1 MYFIIL
7 HKFDVK
13 ESGSQATI
21 QCLVRDPQL
30 HPSRRQ
36 PLDLRIPPSSTG
48 SETRVF
54 PPRQVYSAVNNCQGI
69 PGSLGFLMRYAKKYE
84 IFRGQIF

>member
-21 QCLVRDPQL
+21 QCLVGDPQ
-30 HPSRRQ
+30 PPPPRGKFQNPQSV
-36 PLDLRIPPSSTG
+36 PSSEIHT
-48 SETRVF
+48 TPVF
-54 PPRQVYSAVNNCQGI
+54 PPRQVYIAVNNC
-69 PGSLGFLMRYAKKYE
+69 
-84 IFRGQIF
+84 